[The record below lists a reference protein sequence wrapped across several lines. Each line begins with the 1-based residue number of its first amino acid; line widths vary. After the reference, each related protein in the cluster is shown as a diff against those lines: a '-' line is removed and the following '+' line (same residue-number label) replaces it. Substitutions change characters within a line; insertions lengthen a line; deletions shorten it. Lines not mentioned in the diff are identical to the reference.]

1 MFDKVSYSLR
11 SFFMKNNKFLYY
23 FSAYGSLLIPGSLFR
38 GRLKSIMKNVEKYG
52 SSEIQGRLNYYNKL
66 DSEKNIENNAV
77 ELFEFKYGIKPKTYF
92 FDSFKLLRFFPLNYK
107 ISFLFGDV
115 TTVPDEPSFVK
126 SRPVGTTNENSVL
139 LKLNEVR
146 HFNFINDRKPFS
158 EKKNLLL
165 GRFKV
170 YQENRVYFLEKY
182 FDHPLCDVG
191 QVNNDSGGKPKWV
204 KPKMPLAEHLEYK
217 FILCL
222 EGNDVA
228 TNLKW
233 VMSSNSVAVMPRP
246 TCETWFMEGTLKPGV
261 HYIEIAPDYSDVE
274 EKLNYYIAHPGE
286 AQQIIANA
294 HKFVEQFKD
303 KKKERLISMLVVQKY
318 FEKTGQLKPNEKNSR
333 HEHWI

>member
-1 MFDKVSYSLR
+1 MFKKATYSLR
-11 SFFMKNNKFLYY
+11 SFYMKNNKFLYY
-23 FSAYGSLLIPGSLFR
+23 FSAYSSLLIPGSLFR
-38 GRLKSIMKNVEKYG
+38 GRLKSIMKNVEKYD
-52 SSEIQGRLNYYNKL
+52 SVEIQGRVNYYNKL
-66 DSEKNIENNAV
+66 GSGKNIDNNAV

-92 FDSFKLLRFFPLNYK
+92 FDSYKLLRHFPLNYK
-107 ISFLFGDV
+107 ISYLFGDV

-126 SRPVGTTNENSVL
+126 SRPVGNSNENSVL

-146 HFNFINDRKPFS
+146 HFNFIKDRKPFR
-158 EKKNLLL
+158 EKKNLMV

-170 YQENRVYFLEKY
+170 YQNNRVRFLEN
-182 FDHPLCDVG
+182 FFGHPLCDVG
-191 QVNNDSGGKPKWV
+191 QVNNDKGGKQEWL

-261 HYIEIAPDYSDVE
+261 HYIEIASNYSDVE
-274 EKLNYYIAHPGE
+274 EKLNYYIEHPEE
-286 AQQIIANA
+286 AEKIIDNA
-294 HKFVEQFKD
+294 HKFVEQFQD
-303 KKKERLISMLVVQKY
+303 KKKEKLISLLVVQKY
-318 FEKTGQLKPNEKNSR
+318 FEKTGQLTPNM
-333 HEHWI
+333 